1 MTEGTPLTPP
11 TRNDVTEGML
21 RAGRGL
27 GNASAMLNHA
37 CAERLGLHATD
48 WECVGLLDEARPEA
62 LTAGRLAEL
71 TGLTTGAI
79 TGVIDRLEAK
89 GFVRRVRDPADRR
102 RVNVELQEGSLD
114 AAQPILSGMIGD
126 MIALQAEFPT
136 EDVAR
141 FVELLDRAA
150 SILRSHALALRR
162 ERAPDRG
169 GQASASS

>member
-1 MTEGTPLTPP
+1 
-11 TRNDVTEGML
+11 
-21 RAGRGL
+21 
-27 GNASAMLNHA
+27 
-37 CAERLGLHATD
+37 
-48 WECVGLLDEARPEA
+48 
-62 LTAGRLAEL
+62 
-71 TGLTTGAI
+71 
-79 TGVIDRLEAK
+79 
-89 GFVRRVRDPADRR
+89 
-102 RVNVELQEGSLD
+102 
-114 AAQPILSGMIGD
+114 